1 MAYHWPGNVRE
12 LVDFVNLVKCYKT
25 QICARDPKMGGVP
38 SWLTYDRFKNYRF
51 HNRYSC
57 SGVLRLEPFFKVRA
71 SVRDAGGGLI
81 EHVDR
86 YAPLLAMR
94 GNRSETVSLGDTEEG
109 NFTDLKS
116 ISVGEASEAKNKEV
130 NNIVDSN
137 ESRKETQLEMFFRQ
151 WGNWCGLFF
160 QDPYS
165 NKDIIECIMEKEA
178 TKIPVDEYEH
188 NDLYFDPEYGELA
201 YRIYDIMYDEPKD
214 SAQTISPRSIAPE
227 SQTKSD
233 ALNFVLKRVR
243 S

>member
-1 MAYHWPGNVRE
+1 M
-12 LVDFVNLVKCYKT
+12 L
-25 QICARDPKMGGVP
+25 
-38 SWLTYDRFKNYRF
+38 
-51 HNRYSC
+51 
-57 SGVLRLEPFFKVRA
+57 PFA
-71 SVRDAGGGLI
+71 DAGGGLI

-94 GNRSETVSLGDTEEG
+94 GNRSETVRLGDTEEG

-151 WGNWCGLFF
+151 WENWCGLFF

-165 NKDIIECIMEKEA
+165 KKDIIECIMEKEA

-233 ALNFVLKRVR
+233 ALNFVLKRYDPEQYKSAWIDHYGKIGVAKAAKITGLDR
-243 S
+243 KKLGRWFRESKKKKY